1 MADPKIFIRRSA
13 TPSKV
18 PTTDQLALGELA
30 INTYDGKLYLE
41 QDQGAVG
48 VGVTIIAVNPWSV
61 GVGSTA
67 YNIYFTAG
75 FVGIGITNPTSALTV
90 AGSGTSTSQLFVT
103 GVSTFT
109 GNVNLG
115 GELRGP
121 AEFIIDPAAV
131 GDNTGAVRIKGDLLV
146 DGTQTIINS
155 ATIEL
160 ADFIVGIA
168 STATTDLLADGAG
181 IKIGPDNTLLYDHTN
196 TALKSSENLN
206 LASGKTYK
214 IDGTDVL
221 SSTTLGSGVVNSS
234 LTSVGTLTSLNVSNA
249 VTAATASVSTINLSA
264 VDITSTSTTTTTTV
278 ATSVASVSAT
288 VCRSAV
294 FQVQAVQGTNY
305 NMTTINVLHDGSE
318 TYMTEYGTINQP
330 IGIATFSTDIDA
342 GSLRLLAHPASNS
355 STTFKVLT
363 KALDI

>member
-13 TPSKV
+13 TPNKV
-18 PTTDQLALGELA
+18 PTVDQLALGELA

-48 VGVTIIAVNPWSV
+48 VGITIVAVNPWSV

-75 FVGIGITNPTSALTV
+75 SVGIGTTI
-90 AGSGTSTSQLFVT
+90 STSKLDV
-103 GVSTFT
+103 
-109 GNVNLG
+109 
-115 GELRGP
+115 
-121 AEFIIDPAAV
+121 V
-131 GDNTGAVRIKGDLLV
+131 GDVKV
-146 DGTQTIINS
+146 
-155 ATIEL
+155 
-160 ADFIVGIA
+160 
-168 STATTDLLADGAG
+168 
-181 IKIGPDNTLLYDHTN
+181 
-196 TALKSSENLN
+196 
-206 LASGKTYK
+206 
-214 IDGTDVL
+214 
-221 SSTTLGSGVVNSS
+221 SGV
-234 LTSVGTLTSLNVSNA
+234 
-249 VTAATASVSTINLSA
+249 VTAATASVSTISLSA

-330 IGIATFSTDIDA
+330 IGIATFSTDINA
-342 GSLRLLAHPASNS
+342 GSLRLLAHPASNN
-355 STTFKVLT
+355 STTFKILT

>member
-13 TPSKV
+13 TPNKV
-18 PTTDQLALGELA
+18 PTVDQLALGELA

-48 VGVTIIAVNPWSV
+48 VGITIVAVNPWSV

-75 FVGIGITNPTSALTV
+75 SVGIGTTI
-90 AGSGTSTSQLFVT
+90 STSKLDV
-103 GVSTFT
+103 
-109 GNVNLG
+109 
-115 GELRGP
+115 
-121 AEFIIDPAAV
+121 V
-131 GDNTGAVRIKGDLLV
+131 GDVKV
-146 DGTQTIINS
+146 
-155 ATIEL
+155 
-160 ADFIVGIA
+160 
-168 STATTDLLADGAG
+168 
-181 IKIGPDNTLLYDHTN
+181 
-196 TALKSSENLN
+196 
-206 LASGKTYK
+206 
-214 IDGTDVL
+214 
-221 SSTTLGSGVVNSS
+221 SGV
-234 LTSVGTLTSLNVSNA
+234 
-249 VTAATASVSTINLSA
+249 VTAATASVSTISLSA

-278 ATSVASVSAT
+278 ATSVASVSAA

-305 NMTTINVLHDGSE
+305 NMTTINVLHDDSE

-330 IGIATFSTDIDA
+330 IGIATFSTDINA

>member
-75 FVGIGITNPTSALTV
+75 SVGIGITNPTSALTV

-109 GNVNLG
+109 GNVTLG

-131 GDNTGAVRIKGDLLV
+131 GDNTGAVRIKGNLFV
-146 DGTQTIINS
+146 DC
-155 ATIEL
+155 
-160 ADFIVGIA
+160 
-168 STATTDLLADGAG
+168 
-181 IKIGPDNTLLYDHTN
+181 LLY
-196 TALKSSENLN
+196 
-206 LASGKTYK
+206 
-214 IDGTDVL
+214 
-221 SSTTLGSGVVNSS
+221 
-234 LTSVGTLTSLNVSNA
+234 TSD
-249 VTAATASVSTINLSA
+249 AA
-264 VDITSTSTTTTTTV
+264 D
-278 ATSVASVSAT
+278 
-288 VCRSAV
+288 
-294 FQVQAVQGTNY
+294 
-305 NMTTINVLHDGSE
+305 E
-318 TYMTEYGTINQP
+318 
-330 IGIATFSTDIDA
+330 
-342 GSLRLLAHPASNS
+342 
-355 STTFKVLT
+355 
-363 KALDI
+363 